1 MNIYVR
7 NRAEAI
13 QICNMPKGD
22 SEFVMISIGTP
33 DREYTSWPQAIG
45 PVKAVLHTEFYDV
58 GVRDPENLPW
68 ISGQTALGIAEFIK
82 AHASDNTNFIVHC
95 DGGISRSVAV
105 AKAIATYYNIPLS
118 QINTLRQTYPNDI
131 VFRRM
136 MVALNKV

>member
-13 QICNMPKGD
+13 QICNMPKGA

-33 DREYTSWPQAIG
+33 DQEYTSWPKASG
-45 PVKAVLHTEFYDV
+45 PVKAIMYAEFYDV

-68 ISGQTALGIAEFIK
+68 ISGHTALEIAGFIK

-95 DGGISRSVAV
+95 DGGISRSAAV
-105 AKAIATYYNIPLS
+105 AKAIATYYNIPLR
-118 QINTLRQTYPNDI
+118 QINTLRQTHPNDI

-136 MVALNKV
+136 MVALNRK